1 MTAACNRKI
10 TMNEDA
16 RATGIEADHP
26 CWRAW
31 QSDTGRWWAART
43 QLLTADE
50 LNAGCVPF
58 LRADDPDELRRKIEA
73 EEELAAP

>member
-1 MTAACNRKI
+1 MD
-10 TMNEDA
+10 EYA
-16 RATGIEADHP
+16 RAATIEADHP

-31 QSDTGRWWAART
+31 QSDTGRWWAARK
-43 QLLTADE
+43 QPLTADE

-58 LRADDPDELRRKIEA
+58 LRADDPDELRQKIEA